1 MKIHILGQVE
11 CSRHSCS
18 FQHLKQNLFW
28 SMSRFS
34 FFMTLI
40 VRHIQRNRKNSFLGL
55 VDFSF
60 CSEVFAFLAMLYRPK
75 EMMQRSWGHTPHKP
89 ESLYSRSV
97 NAR

>member
-1 MKIHILGQVE
+1 MLPPLLFISAFKAELILVNE
-11 CSRHSCS
+11 S
-18 FQHLKQNLFW
+18 LF
-28 SMSRFS
+28 
-34 FFMTLI
+34 

-60 CSEVFAFLAMLYRPK
+60 RSEVFAFLATLHRPE
-75 EMMQRSWGHTPHKP
+75 EMMQRCWGHTPHKA